1 MKLRKAMYTQ
11 DGIRKESKKWY
22 AIWVDHSEI
31 LRKLPLFPD
40 RKVSEELANRIDKLT
55 QHRAVGQALPL
66 EMARYVETM
75 PQRIVEKLAE
85 WGILSRT
92 RIDANQPLDKQI
104 DEWKDTLVAREST
117 EDYVALSINR
127 VRRILQGCDFVRLSD
142 VSPSR
147 VQTFLAGLREDR
159 FAADGDRRRGIS
171 ASTFNQYLSS
181 CVSFFRWMVRE
192 GRATDNPLASLRQI
206 NVSTDRRH
214 DRRAMTTEELLW
226 LLETTKNTPTRF
238 GMTGKDR
245 ALLYRLAVETGLRA
259 GELRSLTASSFELD
273 AAEAKVTIAAAYS
286 KSRRQD
292 SLPVRAETAVMLR
305 EFLKDKARDARA
317 FTMPIIDK
325 VAHMVRADLADARCK
340 WIEAAVTAEEQAV
353 RQKSKML
360 CYRDDTG
367 RVADFHAFRHT
378 FISNLVA
385 AGVHPKTAQMLA
397 RHSTIT
403 LTMDRYT
410 HVASEALTLAVKSLP
425 DLDQRASKSE
435 KIPSTEITPVLV
447 SLSPGLS
454 PSSGTPGASAE
465 FRGVN
470 RGRARND
477 IYDGKTD
484 KNVDFPTYQKRR
496 PGDDKNRRKTVSNLG
511 A

>member
-11 DGIRKESKKWY
+11 DGVRKESKKWY
-22 AIWVDHSEI
+22 AIWMDHSEI

-55 QHRAVGQALPL
+55 QHRAVGHALPL

-85 WGILSRT
+85 WGVLSKT
-92 RIDANQPLDKQI
+92 RIDANRPLIEQL
-104 DEWKDTLVAREST
+104 DEWKDTLRARGST

-127 VRRILQGCDFVRLSD
+127 VRRILQGCDFMMLSD

-159 FAADGDRRRGIS
+159 IAADGDKRRGIS

-181 CVSFFRWMVRE
+181 CISFFRWMVRE
-192 GRATDNPLASLRQI
+192 GRATDNPLRSLRQI

-214 DRRAMTTEELLW
+214 DRRALTTEELLW

-238 GMTGKDR
+238 GMTGKER

-273 AAEAKVTIAAAYS
+273 ATDAKVTIKAAYS

-292 SLPVRAETAVMLR
+292 SLPVRAETSMIIR

-317 FTMPIIDK
+317 FTMPIVDR
-325 VAHMVRADLADARCK
+325 VAYMVRADLADARCK
-340 WIEAAVTAEEQAV
+340 WIAAAVTPEEEAV
-353 RQKSKML
+353 RQQSKML

-385 AGVHPKTAQMLA
+385 AGVHPKTAQTLA

-410 HVASEALTLAVKSLP
+410 HVASEAMTLAVKSLP
-425 DLDQRASKSE
+425 DLDQQASKDE
-435 KIPSTEITPVLV
+435 IIPSTEITPAPV
-447 SLSPGLS
+447 SLSPDLS
-454 PSSGTPGASAE
+454 PGRDTPGASVE
-465 FRGVN
+465 FHGVN
-470 RGRARND
+470 GDRAKLEV
-477 IYDGKTD
+477 YEGKTD
-484 KNVDFPTYQKRR
+484 KNAGFPTSQKGR
-496 PGDDKNRRKTVSNLG
+496 PGDDKSRRKTALNCG
-511 A
+511 E